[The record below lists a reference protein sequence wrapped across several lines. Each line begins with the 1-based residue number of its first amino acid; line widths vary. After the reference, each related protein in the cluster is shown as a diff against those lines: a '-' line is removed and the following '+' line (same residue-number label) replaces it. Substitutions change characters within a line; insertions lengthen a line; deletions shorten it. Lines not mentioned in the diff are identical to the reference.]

1 MQTRTRAVRLLALAA
16 VLAMVVCCLPLQAF
30 AAGEDTRPVTLNIYD
45 IVNGKQ
51 VEERTIAVAADAT
64 SVNTGSITLP
74 EGYEFTEAGDLAI
87 RDGWVYVEVKP
98 AAPAEKQVG
107 LNIYDIVNGK
117 QVEERTITVAADAT
131 SVNTGSITLPAGY
144 EFTEAGDLP
153 IRDGW
158 VYVEVKPAAPAE
170 KQVGLN
176 IYDIVNGKQV
186 EERTI
191 TVAADVTSVNTG
203 SIALPA
209 GYEFTE
215 AGDLP
220 IRDGWVYVE
229 VKPVEAAVKSVG
241 LNIYDIVNGKQ
252 VEERTITVAADV
264 TSVNTGSIALPEG
277 YEFTEVGDL
286 PIRDGWVYV
295 EVKPVEK
302 KPVDPEQPDG
312 GQSGSGSGTTTAN
325 QTSANQKTLPRTG
338 SAGTVAGGALGL
350 SGAIGAAVYAFVIRR
365 RLG

>member
-51 VEERTIAVAADAT
+51 VEERTI
-64 SVNTGSITLP
+64 
-74 EGYEFTEAGDLAI
+74 
-87 RDGWVYVEVKP
+87 
-98 AAPAEKQVG
+98 
-107 LNIYDIVNGK
+107 
-117 QVEERTITVAADAT
+117 TVAADA
-131 SVNTGSITLPAGY
+131 IC
-144 EFTEAGDLP
+144 
-153 IRDGW
+153 
-158 VYVEVKPAAPAE
+158 
-170 KQVGLN
+170 
-176 IYDIVNGKQV
+176 
-186 EERTI
+186 
-191 TVAADVTSVNTG
+191 
-203 SIALPA
+203 
-209 GYEFTE
+209 
-215 AGDLP
+215 
-220 IRDGWVYVE
+220 
-229 VKPVEAAVKSVG
+229 
-241 LNIYDIVNGKQ
+241 
-252 VEERTITVAADV
+252 
-264 TSVNTGSIALPEG
+264 VNTGSIALPEG
-277 YEFTEVGDL
+277 YEFTETGDL

-338 SAGTVAGGALGL
+338 SAGTMAGGALGL

>member
-30 AAGEDTRPVTLNIYD
+30 AAGEDTRPVT
-45 IVNGKQ
+45 
-51 VEERTIAVAADAT
+51 
-64 SVNTGSITLP
+64 
-74 EGYEFTEAGDLAI
+74 
-87 RDGWVYVEVKP
+87 
-98 AAPAEKQVG
+98 

-220 IRDGWVYVE
+220 IRGGWVYVE

-252 VEERTITVAADV
+252 VEERTITVAADAIC
-264 TSVNTGSIALPEG
+264 VNTGSIALPEG

-338 SAGTVAGGALGL
+338 SAGTMAGGALGL

>member
-30 AAGEDTRPVTLNIYD
+30 AAGEDTRPVT
-45 IVNGKQ
+45 
-51 VEERTIAVAADAT
+51 
-64 SVNTGSITLP
+64 
-74 EGYEFTEAGDLAI
+74 
-87 RDGWVYVEVKP
+87 
-98 AAPAEKQVG
+98 

-203 SIALPA
+203 SIALP
-209 GYEFTE
+209 
-215 AGDLP
+215 
-220 IRDGWVYVE
+220 
-229 VKPVEAAVKSVG
+229 
-241 LNIYDIVNGKQ
+241 
-252 VEERTITVAADV
+252 
-264 TSVNTGSIALPEG
+264 EG

-286 PIRDGWVYV
+286 PIRDGWVY
-295 EVKPVEK
+295 EI
-302 KPVDPEQPDG
+302 G
-312 GQSGSGSGTTTAN
+312 RA
-325 QTSANQKTLPRTG
+325 
-338 SAGTVAGGALGL
+338 AGREGV
-350 SGAIGAAVYAFVIRR
+350 
-365 RLG
+365 